1 MADENKD
8 LCPVEESD
16 APYCNHEDCFNRWNQ
31 YQINLAANHMPTNEC
46 PDQECALC
54 AIRDCP
60 YHSAEHYW
68 HDGCYVCRAAEHDG
82 IAVPVIFADV
92 NPNEE
97 VKAEEKQQEQ
107 NGA

>member
-8 LCPVEESD
+8 DLLCPVDESD

-46 PDQECALC
+46 PDQECSLC

-60 YHSAEHYW
+60 NQCAEHYW
-68 HDGCYVCRAAEHDG
+68 HDGCPACYVAEH
-82 IAVPVIFADV
+82 AVIDA
-92 NPNEE
+92 NEE
-97 VKAEEKQQEQ
+97 VKADEKEQEQ